1 MPKDEQKTKKWD
13 STKTCQLDKIIYLFI
28 YLYFYLFI
36 FEHFYY
42 LVWAVGLPTP
52 CVAGYDLHVS
62 SRQVSKI
69 YRKLH
74 PNLSNIPL
82 N

>member
-1 MPKDEQKTKKWD
+1 MH
-13 STKTCQLDKIIYLFI
+13 LFI
-28 YLYFYLFI
+28 Y

-42 LVWAVGLPTP
+42 LIWAVGLLTP

-69 YRKLH
+69 HRKLH
-74 PNLSNIPL
+74 LNLSNMPL
-82 N
+82 K